1 MISDQP
7 RNSIDRTTSS
17 MSSSSS
23 TNLLIWVVHNNKTTK
38 YTKKIGRLK
47 QLTQIYCCFWSLFV
61 TVRLKRIK
69 KFGLVNN
76 VVVVEFKREDGK
88 QN

>member
-1 MISDQP
+1 MISQEIQLIEQ
-7 RNSIDRTTSS
+7 RRRCRRRRLRIFLFGL
-17 MSSSSS
+17 S
-23 TNLLIWVVHNNKTTK
+23 TTTK
-38 YTKKIGRLK
+38 QQNIHKKKIGRLK

-76 VVVVEFKREDGK
+76 VVVVVEFKREDSK